1 MHCWPPTKYLKT
13 YIHSH
18 FIIKISTNLIG
29 TSKKHLLHTSMLS
42 FPAEATPGELSCCAG
57 QREQPSTTITQLEDD
72 GVWMNHCRAAPGY

>member
-29 TSKKHLLHTSMLS
+29 TSKKHLLHTSVLS
-42 FPAEATPGELSCCAG
+42 LPAEATPGELSCCAG

-72 GVWMNHCRAAPGY
+72 GVWMSHCRAAPGY